1 MIKKKIL
8 ALCLISLV
16 STGCS
21 AARRAPQ
28 PVRDDLYTCPAKCCA
43 LLALAAGT
51 ALWAGSI
58 PLDHISAAERD
69 LKHGIPVDDT
79 RLSMLM
85 ADCDLHGD
93 TSLPNKCSRD
103 NPLSW
108 QRYNALHAAYDREK
122 MPFLIL
128 EPPVTPVEKAY
139 VKAFNSALVNLYTLA
154 NRTIEAC
161 AELISASNSTHRP
174 TLKNIQKLGTKIL
187 QRFEKLHSC
196 ARDTKRIPCQEAH
209 AALLQSY
216 LLKPMTD
223 RTVYADGAVWATL
236 YHILPVSNPDAPR
249 DLELLYNS
257 DNLKAVIAQID
268 CIDRSFQQIEKAVH
282 EAMARA
288 AQQLAVIPGNTT
300 NQTLVD
306 ILEDGARK
314 ELAER
319 RRHEQE
325 AQKTALKRC
334 YKNLYH

>member
-8 ALCLISLV
+8 VLCLISLV

-28 PVRDDLYTCPAKCCA
+28 PERDDYYTCPAKACVI
-43 LLALAAGT
+43 LALAAGA

-58 PLDHISAAERD
+58 PLDHISLAERD
-69 LKHGIPVDDT
+69 LKHSIPVDDT

-85 ADCDLHGD
+85 ADCNLRGD
-93 TSLPNKCSRD
+93 TSVPNQCSRD

-108 QRYNALHAAYDREK
+108 HRCSVLRAAYDLEK
-122 MPFLIL
+122 MPFLIMD
-128 EPPVTPVEKAY
+128 PPVTPTEKAY

-174 TLKNIQKLGTKIL
+174 TLKNIQKLGSKIL
-187 QRFEKLHSC
+187 QRFEKLRSC

-223 RTVYADGAVWATL
+223 RTVYADAAVWATL

-257 DNLKAVIAQID
+257 ENVKAIIAQVD
-268 CIDRSFQQIEKAVH
+268 CIDRSFEQLEKEVH
-282 EAMARA
+282 EAIART

-306 ILEDGARK
+306 ILEDGARE

-325 AQKTALKRC
+325 AQKQALKRC